1 MEDSF
6 NSRRLY
12 RYINIALIY
21 TYIVF
26 ASARLVLY
34 SIEYFCEGRRDP
46 VYALTNLVCVAYGT
60 AAIYLRRTGKVSE
73 ELVVYFTTE
82 LTIILMLIYGH
93 IFEPQHTYIF
103 SLCSMGIFFFIQVP
117 NLTDYPWVR
126 YAASVKQ
133 MVYVIAAGV
142 ASGQVV
148 IKTYS
153 DLMMPAAPLFCL
165 FAALVYQLD
174 INRMIMWHAQLQET
188 REQLKAV
195 ISVCP
200 VGLFVIKNNGEVV
213 LANLLAMRKLEVE
226 RIEDISSRLPVFSYA
241 SEGRA
246 YPFETEAQVVSA
258 DISHYLS
265 QSNQTEVNFGLT
277 SLSNRTFSWLGNRTT
292 WDGEAAAV
300 IVIKDVTSILQLEA
314 IRAESQYKNLMLR
327 SVSHELR
334 TPTYGIQH
342 AVASVAENPETS
354 AWAKVKLKVAEIFSN
369 QLLMTIDDL
378 LDYSQMVVGSFS
390 LNKQPFP
397 LRDSV
402 LSTVNM
408 ISLIAQQKQIQVVV
422 NIDPLLPDMAFND
435 QRRMS
440 QVLLNLLSNALKFTY
455 EGGRVELN
463 VTLNQTGFMEL
474 EVKDNGIGIPTD
486 HLASLFR
493 VFTQVNSNT
502 SMNPQGCGLGL
513 HISNLIS
520 QLLGYEEIKVQS
532 VEGRGSVFTCVVD
545 IFQAD
550 RLCTALLDEQEEGL
564 ATEQEEMPTLE
575 IPLFSSQSKTL
586 PKLLVVDDAPFN
598 RMVVKDF
605 LLTAALQCLEVESG
619 KDCIS
624 LVMERARTDNP
635 IELIIMDFEMPEMD
649 GPTTA
654 RTLAAQ
660 LTEAHL
666 AVPKIIAHTAYVS
679 SGDRQTCRDA
689 GMIDFIGKPCTRLA
703 FISTVKHHLR
713 E

>member
-1 MEDSF
+1 MEDGF
-6 NSRRLY
+6 ISRRLY
-12 RYINIALIY
+12 RHINLSLIY
-21 TYIVF
+21 SYIVF
-26 ASARLVLY
+26 ASIRLGLY
-34 SIEYFCEGRRDP
+34 SIEYRCEGRRDS
-46 VYALTNLVCVAYGT
+46 VYVLTNSVCIAYG
-60 AAIYLRRTGKVSE
+60 AGALYLRRTGKVSE
-73 ELVVYFTTE
+73 ELVVYLTTE

-93 IFEPQHTYIF
+93 ILEPHHAYMN
-103 SLCSMGIFFFIQVP
+103 SLCSMCIFFFIQVP
-117 NLTDYPWVR
+117 NLTDFPWIR

-133 MVYVIAAGV
+133 LVYIIAAGV

-153 DLMMPAAPLFCL
+153 DLMMPAAPLFSL

-188 REQLKAV
+188 RDQLRAV

-200 VGLFVIKNNGEVV
+200 VGLFVITRNGQIT
-213 LANLLAMRKLEVE
+213 LANQLAMRKLEVE
-226 RIEDISSRLPVFSYA
+226 RIEDISSKLSVYSYT

-246 YPFETEAQVVSA
+246 YPSEVEGPSVSA
-258 DISHYLS
+258 DIVHYIS
-265 QSNQTEVNFGLT
+265 QSNPPETNFGLT
-277 SLSNRTFSWLGNRTT
+277 SLDNQTLSWLGNRTT
-292 WDGEAAAV
+292 WNGEAAAV

-314 IRAESQYKNLMLR
+314 IRAESHYKNLMLR

-354 AWAKVKLKVAEIFSN
+354 AWAKMKMKVAEICSN
-369 QLLMTIDDL
+369 QLLMMIDDL
-378 LDYSQMVVGSFS
+378 LDYSQMVVGHFS
-390 LNKQPFP
+390 LNKQPFA
-397 LRDSV
+397 LKDAI

-408 ISLIAQQKQIQVVV
+408 VSLLAQQKQIQVVV
-422 NIDPLLPDMAFND
+422 NIDPLLPDIAYTD

-455 EGGRVELN
+455 EGGRVELS
-463 VTLNQTGFMEL
+463 VTLNQAGFMEL
-474 EVKDNGIGIPTD
+474 EVKDNGLGIPAD
-486 HLASLFR
+486 QLGSLFR
-493 VFTQVNSNT
+493 MFTQVNSST
-502 SMNPQGCGLGL
+502 SMSPQGSGLGL

-520 QLLGYEEIKVQS
+520 QLLGDTDIKVRS
-532 VEGRGSVFTCVVD
+532 VEGRGSVFTSVVD
-545 IFQAD
+545 IFEAE
-550 RLCTALLDEQEEGL
+550 RLCTTLLDEDEEGL
-564 ATEQEEMPTLE
+564 ESEHEDMPTLE

-586 PKLLVVDDAPFN
+586 PKLLVVDDSPFN

-605 LLTAALQCLEVESG
+605 LSTAALHCLEVESG
-619 KDCIS
+619 KDCIE
-624 LVMERARTDNP
+624 LVMERARTDNH

-654 RTLAAQ
+654 RTLIAK

-679 SGDRQTCRDA
+679 AADRQTCRDA
-689 GMIDFIGKPCTRLA
+689 GMIDFIAKPCSKAA
-703 FISTVKHHLR
+703 FMSTIKQHLP
-713 E
+713 